1 MIALAVSHQVARG
14 KQKIASVS
22 KNETTT
28 GVDFT
33 FFKLPALRGGKVLCN
48 KVLSTYTSAY
58 RI

>member
-1 MIALAVSHQVARG
+1 MRG

-28 GVDFT
+28 GVGST
-33 FFKLPALRGGKVLCN
+33 FFKMPALPGGKVLCN
-48 KVLSTYTSAY
+48 KVLSTYTSAC